1 MIATVASVQGQTVL
15 TVASWLPPA
24 HILSETQKAWCT
36 ESAQKAAVKVRCD
49 FSPRAVTAPPGMFDA
64 VRNGV
69 ADLSYTVQG
78 YTPGRFVTTQMA
90 EVPFLGNSSEIV
102 SVAQARA
109 GKS

>member
-1 MIATVASVQGQTVL
+1 MTA
-15 TVASWLPPA
+15 LPG
-24 HILSETQKAWCT
+24 T
-36 ESAQKAAVKVRCD
+36 
-49 FSPRAVTAPPGMFDA
+49 FDA

-78 YTPGRFVTTQMA
+78 HAPGRFVTTRMA
-90 EVPFLGNSSEIV
+90 EAPFLGNSSEMV